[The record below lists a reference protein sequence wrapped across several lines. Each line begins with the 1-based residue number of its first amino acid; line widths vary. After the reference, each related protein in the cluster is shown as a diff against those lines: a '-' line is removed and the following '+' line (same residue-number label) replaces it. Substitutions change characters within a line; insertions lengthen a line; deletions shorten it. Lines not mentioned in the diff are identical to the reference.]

1 MSLKPVPCVTAASED
16 KNNRSRHELRE
27 LRWVAA
33 DAETLCSAHVQSVLE
48 ITRTTTFLKGKLK
61 GQSTRE
67 TILYLCTLPPDAA
80 RGGEMLGRVRNYWEI
95 ESGLHQRL
103 DVTAAED
110 ASRVRN
116 RNGLLVLGILRRCA
130 MGIYYDWRRGRKNKR
145 QSTLKDFHDDMRR
158 FNNRHAF
165 ATITSPRR

>member
-1 MSLKPVPCVTAASED
+1 MPLVPVPCVTAASED
-16 KNNRSRHELRE
+16 KNNRSRHELRA

-33 DAETLCSAHVQSVLE
+33 DAETPCSAHVRSELE
-48 ITRTTTFLKGKLK
+48 ITRTTTFLKGKQN
-61 GQSTRE
+61 GQTPRE

-80 RGGEMLGRVRNYWEI
+80 RGGGN
-95 ESGLHQRL
+95 
-103 DVTAAED
+103 A
-110 ASRVRN
+110 RVRN

-130 MGIYYDWRRGRKNKR
+130 MGIYHDWRRGRKNKR

-158 FNNRHAF
+158 FNNRHAL